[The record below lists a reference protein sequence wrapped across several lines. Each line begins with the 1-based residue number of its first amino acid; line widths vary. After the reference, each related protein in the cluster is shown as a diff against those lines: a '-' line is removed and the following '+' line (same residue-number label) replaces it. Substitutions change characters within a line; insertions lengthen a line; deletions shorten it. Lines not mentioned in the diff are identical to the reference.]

1 MFFLTIDLITP
12 PCFLT
17 KILIFNSFCCP
28 KYSANPYDHE
38 AIPPLLEGRNSSVT
52 IAISLII
59 TPITNLV
66 I

>member
-1 MFFLTIDLITP
+1 MTP

-17 KILIFNSFCCP
+17 KMFTFNSLCLP
-28 KYSANPYDHE
+28 KYSAKSNDQE

-52 IAISLII
+52 MAISLII
-59 TPITNLV
+59 NPIINLV